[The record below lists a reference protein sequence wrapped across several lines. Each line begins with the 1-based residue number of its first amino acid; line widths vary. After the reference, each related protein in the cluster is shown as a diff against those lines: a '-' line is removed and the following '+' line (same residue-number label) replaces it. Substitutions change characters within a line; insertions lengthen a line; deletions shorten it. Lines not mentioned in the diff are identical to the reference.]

1 MDQNTT
7 GSGAG
12 AEGGGRLDRPLG
24 RGLEDISHLF
34 QSARSAEAAANH
46 HPPGSPP
53 QGATSP
59 RGSRA
64 GAVLLGSKT
73 SLTRDQLALLLKEY
87 HGALEDGLTSIDSE
101 IACPPLGEIDLL
113 GLSRSH
119 QLTVIDFDT
128 NADERL
134 LIRGIG
140 HVDWVAR
147 NMPIIR
153 RLYSGHAINYSLPP
167 ALMLVAPQFSPM
179 LRSAARQVAHPTIKL
194 VRYYA
199 LESSG
204 GIGIFFGCIE
214 GEW

>member
-7 GSGAG
+7 GFGAG
-12 AEGGGRLDRPLG
+12 SEGGGRLDRPLG

-34 QSARSAEAAANH
+34 QSGRNSETAANH
-46 HPPGSPP
+46 HPPGSSP
-53 QGATSP
+53 QRATAP
-59 RGSRA
+59 QGSRA
-64 GAVLLGSKT
+64 VAVLLGSKT
-73 SLTRDQLALLLKEY
+73 SLTRDQLASRLKEY

-101 IACPPLGEIDLL
+101 IACPPCGEIDLL
-113 GLSRSH
+113 GLSRSN

-153 RLYSGHAINYSLPP
+153 RLYPGHAINYSLPA

-179 LRSAARQVAHPTIKL
+179 LRSAARQVTHPTIKL

-199 LESSG
+199 LESSD
-204 GIGIFFGCIE
+204 GIGILFERIE
-214 GEW
+214 REW